1 MAEKNHAWYALR
13 RTLPTWS
20 FEENLRELIEFLP
33 RYQVDEIIVKVDTE
47 EFSHGQPPL
56 DWVREYQPKLFS
68 IKTAMEKLGIVYSL
82 NPWITQGHA
91 DRGRDDRQRFPGLQT
106 MVGHDGAEAHS
117 CACPLSSVWRENIG
131 KVWTL
136 YAETK
141 PHIMWVEDDIRSFNH
156 SPVTYGC
163 FCPLHMKRFSDRM
176 GKTVSREELVAAILA
191 PGNPHP
197 WRKEYLDMQSEIM
210 NDTASFLAKTVH
222 ATSPDTCMGRMS
234 SGPREHCLEGRHWH
248 AFAEALAN
256 GRQLYSRPPTGV
268 YSENSLRENYYAH
281 DSIKLT
287 RHCLPAGVIEQ
298 SEVDNWTF
306 SQYSKSV
313 NFTFLQMAISY
324 AYGCSGITLNLFDH
338 CGTPMERTPE
348 FGRLLSENKAFLN
361 SLAAK
366 AQVKG
371 RFRGVKLLRHEKAAY
386 AKILAENASYGVLA
400 EDGYCCCEKLEAHGI
415 PTVYDDE
422 NVIVATGQNI
432 SAFSDTEIKDFLK
445 KGVFLDAAAA
455 KTLFDRGFG
464 KLIGLKNISHPI
476 NIDEL
481 GELGAEE
488 FFNEKFGGAEKK
500 FLTMTIRG
508 ADGKRP
514 SLSLIE
520 PTGDIQ
526 EISRLVDSDAR
537 RQHISMYA
545 FENELGGRVIVS
557 CLDFATASGQ
567 SFNHPFRVEQLQ
579 GTVRW
584 LSRDTVPII
593 VEGDGAYP
601 LAFRKDC
608 DDFTLIGM
616 FNLSLDPWPSARF
629 TLSDDRDF
637 TTVMILDR
645 SGQWLA
651 AGKDV
656 EVTRVNDK
664 TVIEVFREISFDKP
678 LFLSCDL
685 ATSNYV

>member
-1 MAEKNHAWYALR
+1 
-13 RTLPTWS
+13 
-20 FEENLRELIEFLP
+20 
-33 RYQVDEIIVKVDTE
+33 
-47 EFSHGQPPL
+47 
-56 DWVREYQPKLFS
+56 
-68 IKTAMEKLGIVYSL
+68 
-82 NPWITQGHA
+82 
-91 DRGRDDRQRFPGLQT
+91 
-106 MVGHDGAEAHS
+106 
-117 CACPLSSVWRENIG
+117 
-131 KVWTL
+131 
-136 YAETK
+136 
-141 PHIMWVEDDIRSFNH
+141 
-156 SPVTYGC
+156 
-163 FCPLHMKRFSDRM
+163 
-176 GKTVSREELVAAILA
+176 
-191 PGNPHP
+191 
-197 WRKEYLDMQSEIM
+197 
-210 NDTASFLAKTVH
+210 
-222 ATSPDTCMGRMS
+222 
-234 SGPREHCLEGRHWH
+234 
-248 AFAEALAN
+248 
-256 GRQLYSRPPTGV
+256 
-268 YSENSLRENYYAH
+268 
-281 DSIKLT
+281 
-287 RHCLPAGVIEQ
+287 
-298 SEVDNWTF
+298 
-306 SQYSKSV
+306 
-313 NFTFLQMAISY
+313 
-324 AYGCSGITLNLFDH
+324 
-338 CGTPMERTPE
+338 
-348 FGRLLSENKAFLN
+348 
-361 SLAAK
+361 LAAK